1 MKRRNTGNGIQD
13 NGDGTATVKVGAG
26 IVTIRYEAG
35 KEAVRIVPLVFATV
49 TRAQVG
55 MGRLFKVM
63 RLHILRLSSFAR
75 AARLNRRRL
84 LR

>member
-35 KEAVRIVPLVFATV
+35 KEAVRIVPREPERV
-49 TRAQVG
+49 RYVG
-55 MGRLFKVM
+55 RMP
-63 RLHILRLSSFAR
+63 
-75 AARLNRRRL
+75 
-84 LR
+84 